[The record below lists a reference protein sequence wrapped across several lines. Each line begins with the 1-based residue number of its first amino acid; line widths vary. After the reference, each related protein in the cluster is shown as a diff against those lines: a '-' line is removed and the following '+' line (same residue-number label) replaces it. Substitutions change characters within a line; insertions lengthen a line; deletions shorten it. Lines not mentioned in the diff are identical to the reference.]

1 MKKKIPNL
9 NKPARP
15 WDMLN
20 PNIGRVSE
28 KVKQERLSACESCE
42 FFLKLSR
49 NCIKCGCF
57 MDAKTGL
64 PHATCPV
71 GKWGASK
78 AEDEK

>member
-1 MKKKIPNL
+1 MIMKKPLPKL

-15 WDMLN
+15 WDLLN

-28 KVKQERLSACESCE
+28 GVKKERLSACESCE

-64 PHATCPV
+64 PHASCPV
-71 GKWGASK
+71 GKWQAVK
-78 AEDEK
+78 E